1 MKSVQLAEMGISMKK
16 VITYGSFDLFHEGHY
31 NILKRAKE
39 LGDYLIVG
47 VTTEQYDESRG
58 KLNIIDSLD
67 ERMENIKKTGL
78 ADKVIVEDHVGQK
91 VEDIQKYDI
100 DIFAIGSDWVGA
112 FDHLKDYCKVV
123 YLERTRNVSSTMLRA
138 QKHPIIRIGIIG
150 TGRIARRFVPEA
162 KYVSGVIV
170 QSVYNPHIESA
181 EQFAKRYELDL
192 YTDNIE
198 KFLKN
203 VDAVYIASPHET
215 HYEYAK
221 KALECHKHVLCEK
234 PMAFRKAEA
243 EELFRIARRNNRVLL
258 EAIKTAY
265 CPGFV
270 QLISVAKSGEIGQI
284 RDVEACFTRLT
295 SEKVR
300 ERTDTVYGGGFTE
313 FGSHTLLPIMKLMGT
328 DYEDVHFDS
337 VLDENGIDLYTK
349 ASFKYKNGF
358 ALSKSGVGV
367 KSEGQLVIAGTKGYI
382 LAESPWWLTESFEVR
397 YEDPNKRDRHFV
409 KFLGQGLRYEIS
421 DFAYMISGH
430 EGRSY
435 KFTEEESI
443 AMAGV
448 MERVMEE
455 RNRQRNK
462 I

>member
-1 MKSVQLAEMGISMKK
+1 MKK

-47 VTTEQYDESRG
+47 VTTEQYDETRG

-67 ERMENIKKTGL
+67 ERIENVKRTGF

-91 VEDIQKYDI
+91 VEDIQKYNI
-100 DIFAIGSDWVGA
+100 DIFAIGSDWAGA
-112 FDHLKDYCKVV
+112 FEHLKDYCQVV
-123 YLERTRNVSSTMLRA
+123 YLERTRNISSTMLRNK
-138 QKHPIIRIGIIG
+138 QHPIIRIGVIG
-150 TGRIARRFVPEA
+150 TGRIAERFVPEA

-170 QSVYNPHIESA
+170 QSVYNPHIDSA
-181 EQFAKRYELDL
+181 KKFAERFELDL
-192 YTDNIE
+192 YSDDIE
-198 KFLKN
+198 TFLKS

-221 KALECHKHVLCEK
+221 TALERHKHVLCEK
-234 PMAFRKAEA
+234 PMAFYRAQA
-243 EELFRIARRNNRVLL
+243 QELFRIARRNNRVLL

-270 QLISVAKSGEIGQI
+270 QLIGVARSGVIGQI

-295 SEKVR
+295 PGNLR
-300 ERTDTVYGGGFTE
+300 ETTDVKYGGGFME
-313 FGSHTLLPIMKLMGT
+313 FGSHTLLPILKLMGT
-328 DYEDVHFDS
+328 DYEEVRFDS
-337 VLDENGIDLYTK
+337 IMAENGIDLYTK
-349 ASFKYKNGF
+349 ASFKFKNGF

-367 KSEGQLVIAGTKGYI
+367 KSEGQLLIAGTRGYI
-382 LAESPWWLTESFEVR
+382 LAESPWWLTQSFEVR
-397 YEDPNKRDRHFV
+397 YEDPNKKEKYFV

-421 DFAYMISGH
+421 DFAYMINGH

-435 KFTEEESI
+435 KFTEEESV

-448 MERVMEE
+448 MEEFLK
-455 RNRQRNK
+455 QRGLQNV
-462 I
+462 

>member
-1 MKSVQLAEMGISMKK
+1 MKK

-47 VTTEQYDESRG
+47 VTTEQYDETRG

-67 ERMENIKKTGL
+67 ERIENVKRTGF

-91 VEDIQKYDI
+91 VEDIQKYNI
-100 DIFAIGSDWVGA
+100 DIFAIGSDWAGA
-112 FDHLKDYCKVV
+112 FEHLKDYCQVV
-123 YLERTRNVSSTMLRA
+123 YLERTRNISSTMLRNK
-138 QKHPIIRIGIIG
+138 QHPIIRIGVIG
-150 TGRIARRFVPEA
+150 TGRIAERFVPEA

-170 QSVYNPHIESA
+170 QSVYNPHIDSA
-181 EQFAKRYELDL
+181 KKFAERFELDL
-192 YTDNIE
+192 YSDDIE
-198 KFLKN
+198 TFLKS

-221 KALECHKHVLCEK
+221 TALERHKHVLCEK
-234 PMAFRKAEA
+234 PMAFYRAQA
-243 EELFRIARRNNRVLL
+243 QELFRIARRNNRVLL

-270 QLISVAKSGEIGQI
+270 QLIGVARSGVIGQI

-295 SEKVR
+295 PGNLR
-300 ERTDTVYGGGFTE
+300 ETTDVKYGGGFTE
-313 FGSHTLLPIMKLMGT
+313 FGSHTLLPILKLMGT
-328 DYEDVHFDS
+328 DYEEVRFDS
-337 VLDENGIDLYTK
+337 IMAENGIDLYTK
-349 ASFKYKNGF
+349 ASFKFKNGF

-367 KSEGQLVIAGTKGYI
+367 KSEGQLLIAGTRGYI
-382 LAESPWWLTESFEVR
+382 LAESPWWLTQSFEVR
-397 YEDPNKRDRHFV
+397 YEDPNKKEKYFV

-421 DFAYMISGH
+421 DFAYMINGH

-435 KFTEEESI
+435 KFTEEESV

-448 MERVMEE
+448 MEEFLRRRCLQNM
-455 RNRQRNK
+455 
-462 I
+462 